1 MLERDAIDHVR
12 FCPIQST
19 LGQGILRAHGAPL
32 DVSTAVLIDE
42 DGVHVESS
50 AILRLFPSMG
60 FPWTVCGWTALCV
73 PACVRDFAYR
83 AFSRNRA
90 SIWSSVKRICGWG
103 DSSLSA
109 YRDRVIGLE
118 EPLPA
123 SWGFGANVAAAP
135 TVSSTTKSTTKGKG
149 ADRLS
154 ETKHA

>member
-1 MLERDAIDHVR
+1 MLERDVIDRVR

-19 LGQGILRAHGAPL
+19 LGQVLLRAHGAPT

-60 FPWTVCGWTALCV
+60 FPWTVCGWTALRV
-73 PACVRDFAYR
+73 PACIRDCAYR

-90 SIWSSVKRICGWG
+90 SIWTTVKRLCGWG
-103 DSSLSA
+103 DTSLSA
-109 YRDRVIGLE
+109 HRDRVIGLE

-123 SWGFGANVAAAP
+123 SWGFGDNRNVAAP
-135 TVSSTTKSTTKGKG
+135 TTMKTTTTTI
-149 ADRLS
+149 AERLL
-154 ETKHA
+154 ERKRA